1 MLLATYAVY
10 VGVSLVMTYWVGRTL
25 NRNGRVFLI
34 ENFEGKA
41 ELADSVNHL
50 LLVGFYLINLG
61 FISLAL
67 KYGDKPTTTVEAV
80 EFLSTKIGLVI
91 VILGAMH
98 FFNMLWLVK
107 FRKSR
112 LFQTL
117 TPPRPNGTAGK
128 GLLPRSNW
136 DAAATPAQG

>member
-1 MLLATYAVY
+1 MMLATYAIY

-34 ENFEGKA
+34 ENFEGK
-41 ELADSVNHL
+41 ETLADSVNHL

-67 KYGDKPTTTVEAV
+67 KYGDKPGTAVEAV

-91 VILGAMH
+91 VVLGAMH
-98 FFNMLWLVK
+98 FFNMLWLMK

-117 TPPRPNGTAGK
+117 APPAPEAA
-128 GLLPRSNW
+128 LSPRSNW
-136 DAAATPAQG
+136 DAATTPTRA